1 MKRNQYWENF
11 VKENKDVS
19 WHFDPG
25 KKTQDYTYIGKLKI
39 DFQPLLDLMKDD
51 KNFKEFIIAA
61 NNDEFSDD
69 HIVNKKA
76 EAFRDWGFNEHNTS
90 SLQITDDKFPEIFE
104 PYKIFSGFGECTVVA
119 LKQYPG
125 QFLPWHQDTYVGFR
139 KKFNVPDDVE
149 VTRYS
154 LMLEDWHWGHYFLA
168 GNSIFHQWKQ
178 GDFLEMPLKMHHTTC
193 NGGIVPK
200 LTMTITGTVTDEFLE
215 KKKNGKFEY

>member
-1 MKRNQYWENF
+1 MRKSVYWENF
-11 VKENKDVS
+11 VQENKDS

-25 KKTQDYTYIGKLKI
+25 KKTQDYAYIGRLETN
-39 DFQPLLDLMKDD
+39 FQPLLDLMSDD

-61 NNDEFSDD
+61 KNDEFPDD
-69 HIVNKKA
+69 SIVNKKA
-76 EAFRDWGFNEHNTS
+76 QAFRDWGFNEHNTS
-90 SLQITDDKFPEIFE
+90 SLQITDDEFPEIFE
-104 PYKIFSGFGECTVVA
+104 PYKKFTGFGECTAVA

-139 KKFNVPDDVE
+139 KKFNVSDDVE

-178 GDFLEMPLKMHHTTC
+178 GDFLELPIKMHHTTC
-193 NGGIVPK
+193 NGGITPK
-200 LTMTITGTVTDEFLE
+200 LTMTITGTVTDEFLQ

>member
-1 MKRNQYWENF
+1 MMRKNEYWENF

-25 KKTQDYTYIGKLKI
+25 KKTQDYTYVGRLKT
-39 DFQPLLDLMKDD
+39 DFQPLLDLMEDD

-61 NNDEFSDD
+61 KNDEFSDD
-69 HIVNKKA
+69 HVVNKKA

-90 SLQITDDKFPEIFE
+90 SLQITDDEFPDIFKPYTKFA
-104 PYKIFSGFGECTVVA
+104 GFGECTAVA

-139 KKFNVPDDVE
+139 KKFNVSDDVE

-168 GNSIFHQWKQ
+168 GNSVFHQWKQ
-178 GDFLEMPLKMHHTTC
+178 GDFLQMPLKMYHTTC

-215 KKKNGKFEY
+215 KKKNWKI

>member
-1 MKRNQYWENF
+1 MRRNEYWENF

-61 NNDEFSDD
+61 KNDEFSDD

-90 SLQITDDKFPEIFE
+90 SLQITDDEFPEIFE
-104 PYKIFSGFGECTVVA
+104 PYKKFTGFGECTVVA

-178 GDFLEMPLKMHHTTC
+178 GDFLEMPIKMHHTTC

-200 LTMTITGTVTDEFLE
+200 LTMTITGTVTDKFLE

>member
-1 MKRNQYWENF
+1 MRRNEYWENF

-61 NNDEFSDD
+61 KNDEFSDD

-90 SLQITDDKFPEIFE
+90 SLQITDDEFPDIFKPYTKFA
-104 PYKIFSGFGECTVVA
+104 GFGECTAVA

-139 KKFNVPDDVE
+139 KKFNVSDDVE

-168 GNSIFHQWKQ
+168 GNSTFHQWKQ
-178 GDFLEMPLKMHHTTC
+178 GDFLQMPLKMHHTTC

-200 LTMTITGTVTDEFLE
+200 LTMTITGTVTDEFLKR
-215 KKKNGKFEY
+215 KKEGKFEH